1 MRTPS
6 SQMVCSSVVPEVMSG
21 DATSGGMSRAAT
33 AEARIITAN
42 RDFYRQIAEKY
53 DRCESCVSNAHL
65 QEILEADLDKIH
77 SCFTSL
83 GRTPRCLDCGGGTG
97 NLALKMLARGWNVT
111 VVDVSDEMLGVL
123 ETNAA
128 AKGFSPRLISS
139 PIAQFLTSTS
149 ETFDLVAFNS
159 VLHHLYSYTRVA
171 ELAVTRVGPRG
182 FFYSNFDPAVPRNSF
197 WARTFETLDITAAK
211 FMLDPRD
218 VLPGIWRRMRKL
230 VRRRDS
236 LFGRAVVSV
245 GDLAEYHARTGVDDA
260 QIICLL
266 ESDGFAIVEHQ
277 RYPAGRTRAAQ
288 FLNEHLRLLENFKI
302 IARRAE
308 EQVHMQRNGIH
319 FVDKDLRG
327 NPESK
332 SPEGFSQ
339 AGPSPMRNPLK
350 RLEEKWRYLKA
361 QESFQHAPV
370 LIASRLISWRA
381 RCLLQ
386 KPAIVNFPKWNVRM
400 FLPAEWRG
408 IAKLVFAFRED
419 YEPEMA
425 YLDKILSAGQVF
437 VDVGANLGIY
447 TLPASKIV
455 GKRGRVLAFE
465 PSAQSFPLL
474 AKNIALNGLTN
485 VLAFPVALAQK
496 NGRAW
501 LHRGP
506 NPGLNSMGKDP
517 SWKEQGEE
525 IVTESLDQALQQA
538 RIDRV
543 DLIKM
548 DVQGAEE
555 LVLRGASKTLTS
567 ARPVIIFE
575 IWPEGTALLDLPPY
589 GAWEL
594 LESVGYE
601 FFVVR
606 RGEMYTAK
614 TPPAGGNVVAIHK
627 QQL

>member
-1 MRTPS
+1 MNTNASLISHPS
-6 SQMVCSSVVPEVMSG
+6 PT
-21 DATSGGMSRAAT
+21 ATDSCADT
-33 AEARIITAN
+33 AQDRVIAAN
-42 RDFYRQIAEKY
+42 RRFHNHVAQNY
-53 DRCESCVSNAHL
+53 DRHESCAFQPHWQRSLEKDLETIQSCVS
-65 QEILEADLDKIH
+65 
-77 SCFTSL
+77 SP
-83 GRTPRCLDCGGGTG
+83 GRTLQCLDCGGGTG
-97 NLALKMLARGWNVT
+97 NLALKMLARGWRVT

-236 LFGRAVVSV
+236 LFERTVVSV
-245 GDLAEYHARTGVDDA
+245 GDVAEYHARTGVDDA
-260 QIICLL
+260 QIICLI
-266 ESDGFAIVEHQ
+266 EGGGFAIVEHQ

-361 QESFQHAPV
+361 QE
-370 LIASRLISWRA
+370 I
-381 RCLLQ
+381 
-386 KPAIVNFPKWNVRM
+386 
-400 FLPAEWRG
+400 
-408 IAKLVFAFRED
+408 
-419 YEPEMA
+419 
-425 YLDKILSAGQVF
+425 
-437 VDVGANLGIY
+437 
-447 TLPASKIV
+447 
-455 GKRGRVLAFE
+455 
-465 PSAQSFPLL
+465 
-474 AKNIALNGLTN
+474 
-485 VLAFPVALAQK
+485 
-496 NGRAW
+496 GRA
-501 LHRGP
+501 
-506 NPGLNSMGKDP
+506 
-517 SWKEQGEE
+517 
-525 IVTESLDQALQQA
+525 
-538 RIDRV
+538 
-543 DLIKM
+543 
-548 DVQGAEE
+548 
-555 LVLRGASKTLTS
+555 
-567 ARPVIIFE
+567 
-575 IWPEGTALLDLPPY
+575 
-589 GAWEL
+589 
-594 LESVGYE
+594 
-601 FFVVR
+601 
-606 RGEMYTAK
+606 
-614 TPPAGGNVVAIHK
+614 
-627 QQL
+627 